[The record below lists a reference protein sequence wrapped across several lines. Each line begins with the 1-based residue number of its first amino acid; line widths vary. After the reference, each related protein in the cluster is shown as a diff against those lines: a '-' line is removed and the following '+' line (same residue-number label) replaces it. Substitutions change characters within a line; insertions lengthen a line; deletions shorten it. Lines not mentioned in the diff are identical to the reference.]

1 MPHLWKK
8 FINNEKLNTSIIRE
22 PIYESWLRCKISH
35 LDPFTATGSK
45 LSPGD
50 LKLLLRDN
58 AKLLQVATP
67 LMEDLYQFIKGSR
80 FVIILADREGY
91 ILKTLANAAITGEL
105 TRYNMIPGSLF
116 SERSMGTNAIGSGL
130 YNNAPI
136 QVRGEEH
143 YLLAYH
149 RWTSSSAP
157 IHDPAGHVIGCL
169 CISGPADETHIHNL
183 GMIVSTVN
191 SIEKQ
196 FLLKD
201 TIQELQD
208 LNSGLLD
215 TLALVL
221 DLKDNY
227 TANHSFNVMNYSNIL
242 AEKLSLDS
250 EQIKELRYA
259 ALLHDIGKIGIP
271 DMVLNKPGRL
281 TDEEYLAI
289 KEHPVTGARLLKKAR
304 FSPTIINAVRHH
316 HEFFNGQGYPDKI
329 TYKDIPLFARIITI
343 ADSFDAMTTYRVYRP
358 PMTKEAAKEE
368 IWLCRRKQFD
378 PELAELFLECV

>member
-1 MPHLWKK
+1 MLHLWKK
-8 FINNEKLNTSIIRE
+8 FVNDEELNTSILRE
-22 PIYESWLRCKISH
+22 PIYESWLRCKICRV
-35 LDPFTATGSK
+35 DPLLTTGPK

-58 AKLLQVATP
+58 AKLMQVAIP

-91 ILKTLANAAITGEL
+91 ILKTLANSEITGHL
-105 TRYNMIPGSLF
+105 TRHNVIPGSNF
-116 SERSMGTNAIGSGL
+116 SERFMGTHAIGTAL
-130 YNNAPI
+130 YTNSPI

-143 YLLAYH
+143 FLKMYH
-149 RWTSSSAP
+149 SWTGSAAP
-157 IHDPAGHVIGCL
+157 IHSPEGDVIGCL

-201 TIQELQD
+201 TINELQEL
-208 LNSGLLD
+208 NNGLLD

-227 TANHSFNVMNYSNIL
+227 TANHSFNVMNYSNLL
-242 AEKLSLDS
+242 AEQYGLPPD
-250 EQIKELRYA
+250 QMKELRYA

-271 DMVLNKPGRL
+271 DSILNKPERL
-281 TDEEYLAI
+281 TDEEFERI
-289 KEHPVTGARLLKKAR
+289 KEHPVTGAKLLKKAR
-304 FSPTIINAVRHH
+304 FSPTIIAAVRHH
-316 HEFFNGQGYPDKI
+316 HEYFDGRGYPDGIK
-329 TYKDIPLFARIITI
+329 YKDIPLFARIIAV
-343 ADSFDAMTTYRVYRP
+343 ADSFDAMTTYRVYKA

-378 PELAELFLECV
+378 PELAELFLDCV